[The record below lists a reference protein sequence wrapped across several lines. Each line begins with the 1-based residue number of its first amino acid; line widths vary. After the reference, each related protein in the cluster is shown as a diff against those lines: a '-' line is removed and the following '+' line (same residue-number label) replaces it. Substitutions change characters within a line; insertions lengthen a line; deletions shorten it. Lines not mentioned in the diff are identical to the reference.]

1 MDNNISYTAK
11 VNKVK
16 YYNAIIKHHLW
27 NYKEEQIYTTNLV
40 SCLVIQWDI
49 MWRISSQGWRNE
61 KKGGQQGGVEEGD
74 GGQRGGD
81 LHGDITR
88 ECGPLVKARVAGS
101 EGIKH
106 HKY

>member
-1 MDNNISYTAK
+1 MYKNISYTAK

-49 MWRISSQGWRNE
+49 MWYKWERSGFE
-61 KKGGQQGGVEEGD
+61 A
-74 GGQRGGD
+74 
-81 LHGDITR
+81 
-88 ECGPLVKARVAGS
+88 ECGGS
-101 EGIKH
+101 RQDQDHEMVDNEVVISMET
-106 HKY
+106 